1 MQVKTTLAPGLEI
14 SKIIT
19 GLWQIADM
27 EKDGETLDPHQTA
40 PYMRAYFE
48 QDFTTF
54 DMADHYGSSEIIAGT
69 FKQGLS
75 DKSSVQL
82 FTKWVPKPAKISRED
97 VRAAV
102 QKALDRMQVTSID
115 LLQFH
120 AWHYPDPSWLD
131 GLFYLKEL
139 KDEGLIRHLGVTNF
153 DAAHLRIAL
162 ASGIP
167 IVSNQV
173 CHSLIDTRASQHMAA
188 VCQKYNVKLLAF
200 GTLAG
205 GFLTERWL
213 GQPEPSYD
221 QLTTWSQM
229 KYKRFIDAAGGWAPY
244 QNLLQTVKYIAEKHN
259 VSVANISSCYI
270 LENPAVAAVIIG
282 ARLGESEHIT
292 DNKHMVK
299 IVLDQADISAIKKAQ
314 DQLQLIP
321 GGCGDEYQAKVLWWW
336 IMCILLA
343 VLAFDE
349 LFMIHE
355 NIGYFFDTNGTLVFV
370 FYGISLGAL
379 LAFDL
384 NATFRK
390 DTLSL
395 LVLFSFFAILSQGA
409 DYFYGE
415 GVVVIM
421 GRDISYEQFAESF
434 GALCLSCAIATIA
447 IRQLSN
453 DKFNVN
459 TAC

>member
-1 MQVKTTLAPGLEI
+1 M
-14 SKIIT
+14 
-19 GLWQIADM
+19 
-27 EKDGETLDPHQTA
+27 
-40 PYMRAYFE
+40 
-48 QDFTTF
+48 
-54 DMADHYGSSEIIAGT
+54 
-69 FKQGLS
+69 
-75 DKSSVQL
+75 
-82 FTKWVPKPAKISRED
+82 
-97 VRAAV
+97 
-102 QKALDRMQVTSID
+102 
-115 LLQFH
+115 
-120 AWHYPDPSWLD
+120 
-131 GLFYLKEL
+131 
-139 KDEGLIRHLGVTNF
+139 
-153 DAAHLRIAL
+153 
-162 ASGIP
+162 
-167 IVSNQV
+167 
-173 CHSLIDTRASQHMAA
+173 
-188 VCQKYNVKLLAF
+188 
-200 GTLAG
+200 
-205 GFLTERWL
+205 
-213 GQPEPSYD
+213 
-221 QLTTWSQM
+221 
-229 KYKRFIDAAGGWAPY
+229 
-244 QNLLQTVKYIAEKHN
+244 
-259 VSVANISSCYI
+259 ANII
-270 LENPAVAAVIIG
+270 NF
-282 ARLGESEHIT
+282 
-292 DNKHMVK
+292 NMVK
-299 IVLDQADISAIKKAQ
+299 IFSLPIILYVLLITIRILGHQPSMEG
-314 DQLQLIP
+314 QL
-321 GGCGDEYQAKVLWWW
+321 GDFITALNFLFGSFVSYFVFVFYVLNTKTLTKAKVLWWW